1 MIVCHCNV
9 VRERT
14 IERAIRHGATTLD
27 AVRAECGAGTTCRG
41 CEPYLL
47 ELLDEHAYHHTAS
60 VQIAV

>member
-47 ELLDEHAYHHTAS
+47 ELLDEHRFPHTTS
-60 VQIAV
+60 VRIAV

>member
-27 AVRAECGAGTTCRG
+27 DVRAQCGAGTTCRG

-47 ELLDEHAYHHTAS
+47 ELLGEHAYQHVTS